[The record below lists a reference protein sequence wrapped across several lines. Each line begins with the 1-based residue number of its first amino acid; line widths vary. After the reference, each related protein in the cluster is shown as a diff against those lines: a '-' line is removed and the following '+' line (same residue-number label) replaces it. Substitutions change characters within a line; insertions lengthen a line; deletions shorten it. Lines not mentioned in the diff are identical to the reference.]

1 MDVVFD
7 DSLKY
12 ATKLYVFEK
21 FFAGCLRI
29 LLRRHLMLLVL
40 LQARYLAPGKAKALV
55 DQYTGRWNTVR
66 GQLVTLTYSLLY
78 GSDIESFVIHDV
90 WAFDQVISSRQGFM
104 YPLSIST
111 RLVCMVSCIVS
122 NAAT

>member
-21 FFAGCLRI
+21 FLAGCLRI

-55 DQYTGRWNTVR
+55 DQYKGR
-66 GQLVTLTYSLLY
+66 
-78 GSDIESFVIHDV
+78 
-90 WAFDQVISSRQGFM
+90 
-104 YPLSIST
+104 
-111 RLVCMVSCIVS
+111 
-122 NAAT
+122 